1 MLKRIIMT
9 SNLDKKISNIL
20 KEEMTNMLTTR
31 QKSFD
36 RGMAIQMQIKDL
48 YAQLINL
55 IEQQRNLNPNDQEL
69 QDCVDSCLTLLQK
82 SRFDF
87 RRRLG
92 EKLLV
97 L

>member
-1 MLKRIIMT
+1 MT
-9 SNLDKKISNIL
+9 SNLNKKISNIL
-20 KEEMTNMLTTR
+20 KEEMTNILTTR

-55 IEQQRNLNPNDQEL
+55 IEQQKNINPNDQEL

>member
-1 MLKRIIMT
+1 MT
-9 SNLDKKISNIL
+9 SNLNKKISNIL
-20 KEEMTNMLTTR
+20 KEEMKNILTTR

-69 QDCVDSCLTLLQK
+69 QDCVDSCLILLQK

>member
-1 MLKRIIMT
+1 MT

-48 YAQLINL
+48 YVQLINL

-87 RRRLG
+87 KRKLG

>member
-1 MLKRIIMT
+1 MT